1 MLVLLL
7 ACLTDAPMPVVG
19 VANTS
24 FSPGTEQITLLSRQ
38 FSEFVQQKH
47 SITLPQDFL
56 ELCVQAMSHLQQCGR
71 TNVLYS
77 LAKGLGTLRPDKS
90 DTKFPAKRMPTGLL
104 QYMVEFFAADN
115 LSQVYTS
122 MRWLCALSSKD
133 SIITFTGSTLPS

>member
-19 VANTS
+19 VANAS
-24 FSPGTEQITLLSRQ
+24 ISPGTDLLSRQ

-56 ELCVQAMSHLQQCGR
+56 ELCVQAMSHLRQCGR
-71 TNVLYS
+71 SNVLYS

-115 LSQVYTS
+115 FSQVYTS

-133 SIITFTGSTLPS
+133 FIIAFTGSTLPS